1 MSKKSTSKTEIA
13 APSVPERTQRL
24 ALFGPPPVIEGEDA
38 ATYDQLLARFCAT
51 VKPVDV
57 IYEMY
62 TADFVSLEWEVL
74 RYRRLKWS
82 LIRQRVL
89 EALRGFLKENLED
102 DLCSDY
108 VEDDLA
114 EFLEGKLPED
124 QADSA
129 QTLARK
135 CARNETDAVEKVE
148 QLLADI
154 GLTIRNV
161 WEDARARKARE
172 LVEQYERREPKA
184 LRLIHKILAGAG
196 KSMDALMAD
205 ALAEQLDY
213 IERIDRLAT
222 IAESRRNASL
232 HEIERRRAVLGET
245 LRRSVEEIEEGEF
258 EVIETTQAQG
268 RNVA

>member
-1 MSKKSTSKTEIA
+1 MSRKSTSKTEIA
-13 APSVPERTQRL
+13 APSVPGRARRL
-24 ALFGPPPVIEGEDA
+24 ALFGPPLLLEGEDA
-38 ATYDQLLARFCAT
+38 AAYDQFRARIFAA

-62 TADFVSLEWEVL
+62 TADFVSWEWEVL

-82 LIRQRVL
+82 LIREPAL
-89 EALRGFLKENLED
+89 EALRDFLKENLED

-114 EFLEGKLPED
+114 QFLEGTLPED

-135 CARNETDAVEKVE
+135 CARNETDAVEKVK

-172 LVEQYERREPKA
+172 LVRQYERRKPKA
-184 LRLIHKILAGAG
+184 LGLIHKLLAAAG
-196 KSMDALMAD
+196 KSMDALIAD
-205 ALAEQLDY
+205 ALVEQLDY

-222 IAESRRNASL
+222 I
-232 HEIERRRAVLGET
+232 
-245 LRRSVEEIEEGEF
+245 
-258 EVIETTQAQG
+258 
-268 RNVA
+268 

>member
-1 MSKKSTSKTEIA
+1 MSRKSTSKTKIA
-13 APSVPERTQRL
+13 APSVPGRAQRL
-24 ALFGPPPVIEGEDA
+24 ALFGPPLLIEGEDPDA
-38 ATYDQLLARFCAT
+38 YDQLVARFCAT

-57 IYEMY
+57 IDEIY

-74 RYRRLKWS
+74 RYRRSKWS
-82 LIRQRVL
+82 LIRERVL
-89 EALRGFLKENLED
+89 EALRDFLDEDLED

-108 VEDDLA
+108 VEHDLA

-135 CARNETDAVEKVE
+135 CARNETDAVEKVKR
-148 QLLADI
+148 LLANI
-154 GLTIRNV
+154 GLTIRSV

-172 LVEQYERREPKA
+172 LVEQYERRERKA
-184 LRLIHKILAGAG
+184 VRLIHKLLAGAG
-196 KSMDALMAD
+196 KSMDAFTAD
-205 ALAEQLDY
+205 ALSKQLDD

-232 HEIERRRAVLGET
+232 HEIERRHAVFGET
-245 LRRSVEEIEEGEF
+245 LRRSVQEIEDGEF
-258 EVIETTQAQG
+258 EVIETTPPKEKT
-268 RNVA
+268 

>member
-1 MSKKSTSKTEIA
+1 M
-13 APSVPERTQRL
+13 
-24 ALFGPPPVIEGEDA
+24 ALFGPPLLIEGEDPDA
-38 ATYDQLLARFCAT
+38 YDQLLARIFGA

-82 LIRQRVL
+82 SIRERVL
-89 EALRGFLKENLED
+89 EALRGLSDENLED

-108 VEDDLA
+108 VEHYFA
-114 EFLEGKLPED
+114 QFLESALPED
-124 QADSA
+124 QADTA

-135 CARNETDAVEKVE
+135 CARNETDAVEKVK

-154 GLTIRNV
+154 GFTIRSV

-172 LVEQYERREPKA
+172 LVEQYERRERKA

-196 KSMDALMAD
+196 KSMDALMEMHLSSNSTISSGSIAWRPSPR
-205 ALAEQLDY
+205 AAATPACTRSSGVTRSLAKRCDGACKRSRTASLK
-213 IERIDRLAT
+213 R
-222 IAESRRNASL
+222 SRRRQPKEKTRL
-232 HEIERRRAVLGET
+232 DERP
-245 LRRSVEEIEEGEF
+245 
-258 EVIETTQAQG
+258 QDQG
-268 RNVA
+268 QPRECAGQHRPEDC

>member
-1 MSKKSTSKTEIA
+1 MFRKSTSKTKIA
-13 APSVPERTQRL
+13 APSVPGRAQRL
-24 ALFGPPPVIEGEDA
+24 ALFGPPLLIEGEDPDA
-38 ATYDQLLARFCAT
+38 YDQLLARIFGA

-82 LIRQRVL
+82 SIRERVL
-89 EALRGFLKENLED
+89 EALRGLSDENLED

-108 VEDDLA
+108 VEHYFA
-114 EFLEGKLPED
+114 QFLESALPED
-124 QADSA
+124 QADTA

-135 CARNETDAVEKVE
+135 CARNETDAVEKVK

-154 GLTIRNV
+154 GFTIRSV

-172 LVEQYERREPKA
+172 LVEQYERRERKA

-205 ALAEQLDY
+205 ALVEQLDY

-222 IAESRRNASL
+222 IAESRRNASP
-232 HEIERRRAVLGET
+232 HEIERRHAVFGET
-245 LRRSVEEIEEGEF
+245 LRRSVQEIEDGEF
-258 EVIETTQAQG
+258 EVIETTPPKEKT
-268 RNVA
+268 